1 MKGCLYRTVLAVA
14 IFIHAVNA
22 WGQVVA
28 LQVPASDE
36 VVIGNPLV
44 SRDADNIIVE
54 YDLILGELVSSCD
67 IELHVSTDAGVTF
80 KEISEGVTGD
90 IRGIESS
97 GHKMI
102 KIPFLL
108 YRNMFT
114 GKSLAF
120 NLVVADKST
129 MKFKLSSAVDLSIE
143 GTANCYIVSTSGAY
157 SIKAVKGNCHQSVG
171 NVAGVEVLWETF
183 GTSVTPMVGELVQS
197 VQYDSGYV
205 YFKIADVYREGNA
218 LIAAKDASGKILWN
232 WHIWLTDQPG
242 KCVYANNAGTMMDR
256 NLGATSATPGEVGA
270 LGLLYQWGRKD
281 PFLGSSSIS
290 NSVESQSTGKF
301 DFTKSKK
308 NSGTIA
314 YATEHPTTFITYNS
328 SNYDWYY
335 SGDSSTDNTRW
346 QSAKTIYDPCP
357 AGWRVPDGGSNGVW
371 NKAGFDD
378 QSYDSSDEGMLFGSD
393 ISSPATWYPAAGCR
407 SINDG
412 DLDYVGSSGYYWSV
426 TPNVSC
432 AYYLGFNGS
441 GLVYP
446 TYYNCRAYGQSVRCL
461 QE

>member
-1 MKGCLYRTVLAVA
+1 
-14 IFIHAVNA
+14 
-22 WGQVVA
+22 
-28 LQVPASDE
+28 
-36 VVIGNPLV
+36 
-44 SRDADNIIVE
+44 
-54 YDLILGELVSSCD
+54 
-67 IELHVSTDAGVTF
+67 
-80 KEISEGVTGD
+80 
-90 IRGIESS
+90 
-97 GHKMI
+97 MI

-129 MKFKLSSAVDLSIE
+129 MKFKLSPAENLSIR
-143 GTANCYIVSTSGAY
+143 GTANCYIVSKSGVY
-157 SIKAVKGNCHQSVG
+157 SFKAVKGNSHQSIG

-218 LIAAKDASGKILWN
+218 LIAAKDASGKILWS

-281 PFLGSSSIS
+281 PFLGSSSIR

-301 DFTKSKK
+301 DITKSKK
-308 NSGTIA
+308 ATGTIT
-314 YATEHPTTFITYNS
+314 YATEHPTTFINFNRN
-328 SNYDWYY
+328 NYDWYY
-335 SGDSSTDNTRW
+335 SGSSSTDNTRW
-346 QSAKTIYDPCP
+346 QSTKTIYDPCP

-378 QSYDSSDEGMLFGSD
+378 QSYDKSHRGMLFGSG
-393 ISSPATWYPAAGCR
+393 ISSPVTWYPAAGCR